1 MNAEGANSVFDI
13 SSTDTYFLPSAGLSD
28 AHATYLAA
36 ALVLFYC
43 AVMIWINRKNLG

>member
-1 MNAEGANSVFDI
+1 MYDSMDAGFNS

-36 ALVLFYC
+36 ALVLSYC
-43 AVMIWINRKNLG
+43 AWMVWIHRKDLG